1 MNDNSVK
8 WLWMQQLF
16 GIGSRRAH
24 QAYERFGS
32 PEELLSTPL
41 SRIERDSFLTGD
53 EKKEISSPDF
63 SLCEQMLQ
71 KIIDFGAFAITPD
84 SPEYPES
91 LRNISSMPFILYG
104 KGDFS
109 LLRDHY
115 LISMVG
121 TRNPDE
127 YGAAA
132 ARKLS
137 GEIASLGG
145 IVVSGL
151 AYGIDAFCHKAALE
165 AGGKTVAFVAGGL
178 DIDYPKKN
186 RALRVLIEDPNNGLV
201 LSEYPMGTPSLGR
214 NFPTRNR
221 LISGVSMATVIVQ
234 STVKSGT
241 MLTAGHAISQN
252 RDLFAVPG
260 SIISPLG
267 EGCNYLLAQGV
278 EPATSGEG
286 ILRRY
291 VDIYGYPIDQPNNQ
305 QITLFD
311 GEKCEGQ
318 PRRKSGS
325 EEKIPEHLN
334 PLQADILR
342 QLFAGECLLDEL
354 CEKVSGSAGEVLTA
368 LTGLE
373 LFGLAEILPGR
384 MVRRRIS

>member
-16 GIGSRRAH
+16 GIGTRRAH
-24 QAYERFGS
+24 EAYEHFGS

-41 SRIERDSFLTGD
+41 SRIETDRFLTAE
-53 EKKEISSPDF
+53 EKEAVKCPDF
-63 SLCEQMLQ
+63 SNAEE
-71 KIIDFGAFAITPD
+71 IIAKTLDFGAGVITPD
-84 SPEYPES
+84 SAEYPES
-91 LRNISSMPFILYG
+91 LRNIHSIPLVLYG
-104 KGDFS
+104 MGDFS

-132 ARKLS
+132 AKKLS

-145 IVVSGL
+145 VVVSGL

-186 RALRVLIEDPNNGLV
+186 RVLRGMIQNPENGLV
-201 LSEYPMGTPSLGR
+201 LSEYPLGTPALGHH
-214 NFPTRNR
+214 FQTRNR

-234 STVKSGT
+234 CSAKSGT
-241 MLTAGHAISQN
+241 MLTAGHAISQS
-252 RDLFAVPG
+252 RDLFAVPN
-260 SIISPLG
+260 SILSSVG
-267 EGCNYLLAQGV
+267 DGCNMLLAQGV
-278 EPATSGEG
+278 EPAISGEA

-291 VDIYGYPIDQPNNQ
+291 ESVYGYPIDQPNNQ
-305 QITLFD
+305 QITLFVD
-311 GEKCEGQ
+311 EEQ
-318 PRRKSGS
+318 PVKKSVSRTENEIPDYLNTVQAAVMRR
-325 EEKIPEHLN
+325 
-334 PLQADILR
+334 
-342 QLFAGECLLDEL
+342 LFEGECQLDEL
-354 CEKVSGSAGEVLTA
+354 CDSLSVSAAEIMTA